1 MASLE
6 SLIGDL
12 SAEDLSIRLYAIL
25 TLHDK
30 RDEPGL
36 AARLKAASEK
46 ETDPSLKLYL
56 TWLADSGASA
66 PDESGHSCVSL
77 LEQPEPDWVAFFYH
91 LHRSDKKKAA
101 EILPYIRSLDP
112 AMLPAEL
119 LPLLVRFYQKHGT
132 KEDTPRLVEWCSD
145 GNPIVMSLAIEALSR
160 IQPDCLK
167 GLLLPLLAN
176 PSPGIRSRAI
186 RLLHRWY
193 PDEAPHHLAE
203 MLDSELVDDRR
214 AALANAFF
222 LPFDSIKLEILRFI
236 IREESPLLLLQAGN
250 LLIINPDP
258 EVARVTASVAIN
270 ATPDKAPVLRQI
282 LEQQVEFLVKA
293 GLVKTSPAEELERL
307 LAEAVQRRQTRHEQ
321 VEDPDRQA
329 SDLRKRVAE
338 NPAGAVEYLKRTF
351 RPDLPAPL
359 LAATTELLAVLEPE
373 FLRPHLQE
381 LLRSPSLAVQ
391 VAGLTAL
398 TCLSPVQAEKL
409 LEQYL
414 FSAVGERRK
423 TGFHVLSLLERAF
436 ALPLMVRSFAREQDP
451 DMLAWFAERLPQPI
465 GEAGLAALVKESL
478 LFPET
483 HTARLPLLENLC
495 GRERVS
501 LSGLVVRC
509 SRNADFTLE
518 NVMVNRAERAA
529 RAPAPATRPAPRAA
543 APEKPVSTCDA
554 CVSAFRSGSA
564 LEKIALLLK
573 AATAGNPL
581 EEHLEELLAAEKNE
595 FVRFLIEALALR
607 RSLSGQPGFSPVD
620 LLRKNLA
627 KLHPSWVEVA
637 AGLSSLHDRA
647 ARLAAPLIQGRKWS
661 TWRPELLPVVLDFAG
676 RSGLALFSAPATG
689 LLEHPQAEVRYC
701 AIRCLERI
709 NPEELGAALPRLM
722 NDRSAE
728 IVALLTS
735 AKAGI
740 NAKLAGVI
748 SRPAPSAG
756 YALPR
761 TLSAAPWFPYAVA
774 ACIFIVAI
782 LVIPPSGE
790 EAGQP
795 VLSLPPETAPAQEI
809 ARFAA
814 VRKPPQAGE
823 ERVVFG
829 RVEKVFEDGIVIH
842 SPAFRKKVLIRCGK
856 RPVKQVNDHYNAR
869 VRITK
874 TSNDLVESDLV
885 DSKRK

>member
-6 SLIGDL
+6 SLISDL

-36 AARLKAASEK
+36 TARLKAASEK

-56 TWLADSGASA
+56 TWLADSGASV
-66 PDESGHSCVSL
+66 PDDASRSCISL
-77 LEQPEPDWVAFFYH
+77 LEQPEPDWVSVFYR
-91 LHRSDKKKAA
+91 LHRADRKSAA
-101 EILPYIRSLDP
+101 EILPHIRRLDP
-112 AMLPAEL
+112 TRLPADL
-119 LPLLVRFYQKHGT
+119 LPLLVRFYQRHGT
-132 KEDTPRLVEWCSD
+132 KEDTPRLIAWCSD

-186 RLLHRWY
+186 RLLYRWY

-258 EVARVTASVAIN
+258 EVARVTASIAIN
-270 ATPDKAPVLRQI
+270 ATPEKAPVLRQI

-293 GLVKTSPAEELERL
+293 GIVKSSPAEELERL
-307 LAEAVQRRQTRHEQ
+307 LGEAVRRRQSRHEQ

-329 SDLRKRVAE
+329 ADLRKLVAE
-338 NPAGAVEYLKRTF
+338 NPDGAVQHLKRTF
-351 RPDLPAPL
+351 RPDLPASL
-359 LAATTELLAVLEPE
+359 LAATTEHLAILEPE
-373 FLRPHLQE
+373 FLRPHLPE
-381 LLRSPSLAVQ
+381 LLRSPHLAVQ

-398 TCLSPVQAEKL
+398 TRLSPVQAEKL

-414 FSAVGERRK
+414 FSAVSQRRK

-436 ALPLMVRSFAREQDP
+436 AFPLMVRSFAREQEP
-451 DMLAWFAERLPQPI
+451 DLLSWFAERLPRPL
-465 GEAGLAALVKESL
+465 GEAGLVALVKESL
-478 LFPET
+478 LFPES
-483 HTARLPLLENLC
+483 HQARLPFLESLC
-495 GRERVS
+495 VRERVS
-501 LSGLVVRC
+501 ISELIARS

-518 NVMVNRAERAA
+518 NVMVNRAEIVA
-529 RAPAPATRPAPRAA
+529 RVPAPAARPAPETA
-543 APEKPVSTCDA
+543 APKKPDRATDV
-554 CVSAFRSGSA
+554 CVSSFRSCSA
-564 LEKIALLLK
+564 LEKIALLLNVP
-573 AATAGNPL
+573 TGGNPL
-581 EEHLEELLAAEKNE
+581 EEHLDELQTSEKNE

-607 RSLSGQPGFSPVD
+607 RALSGQAGFSPVD

-627 KLHPSWVEVA
+627 KLHPNWIEVA

-661 TWRPELLPVVLDFAG
+661 SWRSELLPVVLDFAG
-676 RSGLALFSAPATG
+676 RSGLAHFSAPAAG
-689 LLEHPQAEVRYC
+689 LLKHPQAEVRYC

-709 NPEELGAALPRLM
+709 NPEELGAAIPELM

-735 AKAGI
+735 VKVCI

-748 SRPAPSAG
+748 SRPAPTAG
-756 YALPR
+756 HGLQMR
-761 TLSAAPWFPYAVA
+761 LSAVPWVPYAVV
-774 ACIFIVAI
+774 ACICIVAMFA
-782 LVIPPSGE
+782 LLPSGDE
-790 EAGQP
+790 SGQP
-795 VLSLPPETAPAQEI
+795 VLSLSVETAAPKEI

-814 VRKPPQAGE
+814 VRKPPRTGE

-829 RVEKVFEDGIVIH
+829 RVEKVFENGIVIH
-842 SPAFRKKVLIRCGK
+842 SPAFQKKVLIRCGK
-856 RPVKQVNDHYNAR
+856 RPLKLVNDHYNAR

-874 TSNDLVESDLV
+874 TSNGLVESDLI
-885 DSKRK
+885 DSNRK